1 MKKETETR
9 GYDRSFVR
17 EKNRHISSARQLKRY
32 RFIIGAF
39 LTALSHIYTIQR
51 INVNKNKKLR
61 YPPDRDLSGGYLC
74 LPYIYIYIYIYM
86 SLVIW

>member
-1 MKKETETR
+1 MIFLLLEKKVVI
-9 GYDRSFVR
+9 YL
-17 EKNRHISSARQLKRY
+17 QLVNQKSY
-32 RFIIGAF
+32 RFIIGAS

-74 LPYIYIYIYIYM
+74 LPFEEPEPGLYPFIYM
-86 SLVIW
+86 SLVSW